1 MLNASNGRFAVM
13 AGGSTYKAGARVNGN
28 GFCLCYAAGGNSNAR
43 GVGTY
48 NAYTTGQPSAAGSWS
63 YLNGGSLQKYQR
75 VTGNIRYK
83 NI

>member
-13 AGGSTYKAGARVNGN
+13 GGQSTFKSGARVNGN
-28 GFCLCYAAGGNSNAR
+28 GFCACMATTANSAYS
-43 GVGTY
+43 GTY
-48 NAYTTGQPSAAGSWS
+48 STYTNGQPSSAVSWS